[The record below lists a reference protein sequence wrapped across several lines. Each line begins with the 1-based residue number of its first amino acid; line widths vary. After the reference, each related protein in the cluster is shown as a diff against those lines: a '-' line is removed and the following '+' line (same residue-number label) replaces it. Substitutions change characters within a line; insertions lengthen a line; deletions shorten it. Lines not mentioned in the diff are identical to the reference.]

1 MSKFRAACFTL
12 NNYSEEDVE
21 RIKRES
27 SKFTYLVFQRERGV
41 EGGTPHLQG
50 YAYAPN
56 PKSLAGWKTSIGARA
71 HIEAAR
77 GSGAQNREYC
87 TKEETREPSTEPWE
101 FGTMP
106 AQGARSDL
114 AAVHQRVVEGATLK
128 AISEESPGDF
138 IRYFRGIQAVQ
149 QLYVP
154 SRHWKTTVSWFHG
167 PTGTGKSLEASNRF
181 PDAYWKMGSSK
192 WWDGYEGEGAVI
204 IDDYRRDLCTFAELL
219 RLFDRYPMR
228 VEYKG
233 GTCKFVARHIIVTTP
248 KSPRETWEG
257 RTDEELGQ
265 LLRRIEEV
273 RYFPTLFAP
282 SGGDVGSR
290 TGPGVIGDQTG
301 VVGSSLLGNGS
312 EQPGTGGSVQMD
324 AQYPGWDERPVE
336 WQSHPDIIPDEFLV
350 DIDDFLNGLSQS

>member
-1 MSKFRAACFTL
+1 MRIQDFYFVEKKEMCDIVKSGGSRHKTMAKFRAACFTL
-12 NNYSEEDVE
+12 NNYTEEDVA
-21 RIKRES
+21 RIEA
-27 SKFTYLVFQRERGV
+27 FGNTVTYCVFQRERGV

-56 PKSLAGWKTSIGARA
+56 PKSLSGWKRSIGDRA
-71 HIEAAR
+71 HIESAR
-77 GSGAQNREYC
+77 GSAQDNRAYC
-87 TKEETREPSTEPWE
+87 TKEDTREAGTAFIEI
-101 FGTMP
+101 GTMP

-114 AAVHQRVVEGATLK
+114 AAVYKRITEGASMQ
-128 AISEESPGDF
+128 AIAEESPGDV

-149 QLYVP
+149 QLHVP
-154 SRHWKTTVSWFHG
+154 SRRYKTTVAWFYG
-167 PTGTGKSLEASNRF
+167 PTGTGKSLEASERF

-192 WWDGYEGEGAVI
+192 WWDGYGGEAAVI

-233 GTCKFVARHIIVTTP
+233 GSCQFVARHIIVTTP

-273 RYFPTLFAP
+273 KYFPAIFAGRSGAVGSGEGGP
-282 SGGDVGSR
+282 GDAAQSGGWDAV
-290 TGPGVIGDQTG
+290 PAEWEEYVNNIVDEEDD
-301 VVGSSLLGNGS
+301 LL
-312 EQPGTGGSVQMD
+312 
-324 AQYPGWDERPVE
+324 Y
-336 WQSHPDIIPDEFLV
+336 
-350 DIDDFLNGLSQS
+350 LSDN